1 MNTHIRFA
9 RLQDTKEILSIYA
22 PYVLHDSATFEYEV
36 PSIEI
41 FKQRIQTIQQFYPY
55 LVYEENNEILGYAY
69 ASRYKERKAYDWDVE
84 VSVYVRKDSL
94 GKGIGAKLYTYL
106 FAILKNKIYATF
118 TPALQKKIQEVSKCM
133 KNLDLNKLHYLKT
146 AVISF
151 IDGWMLYG
159 WKNLYNIWK
168 NQKKFYL

>member
-36 PSIEI
+36 PSIET

-69 ASRYKERKAYDWDVE
+69 ASRYKERK
-84 VSVYVRKDSL
+84 SIRMGCGSFCICTKRQLRKRIEQSYIPICL
-94 GKGIGAKLYTYL
+94 R
-106 FAILKNKIYATF
+106 F
-118 TPALQKKIQEVSKCM
+118 
-133 KNLDLNKLHYLKT
+133 
-146 AVISF
+146 
-151 IDGWMLYG
+151 
-159 WKNLYNIWK
+159 
-168 NQKKFYL
+168 